1 MDLGIKNKRVI
12 VTGASQ
18 GIGRAIA
25 LAFAAEG
32 CRVAVAARRS
42 EKLEGLVKEM
52 GGEKQGHNFYA
63 CDLAEKGASS
73 RAMRALVKRDENF
86 EIVVH
91 NLGGTLNVR
100 DPLAKEEEWL
110 KVWRLNAGIAIEMN
124 ALLIPPMVKKKWGRI
139 IHISSVSAEDGRG
152 CIAYGASKA
161 YLNAYV
167 KGIGRQ
173 FAKDGLVISAIMPG
187 AVFAEGG
194 HWDEKSRIN
203 QADREAFRKK
213 RDDFLR
219 HHHAIGRLGTA
230 EEIAA
235 FVLFMASKHATFAPA
250 ATIRVDGG
258 TM

>member
-1 MDLGIKNKRVI
+1 MDLGIKGKRVV

-25 LAFAAEG
+25 LSFAKEG
-32 CRVAVAARRS
+32 CRVAVIARR
-42 EKLEGLVKEM
+42 EALLKELVAQM
-52 GGEKQGHNFYA
+52 GGEEGGHRYMA
-63 CDLAEKGASS
+63 CDLMKKNSPKNVLDSLVSKGGAFDI
-73 RAMRALVKRDENF
+73 A
-86 EIVVH
+86 VH
-91 NLGGTLNVR
+91 NIGGTLNIR
-100 DPLAKEEEWL
+100 DPLAQQEQWL
-110 KVWRLNAGIAIEMN
+110 KVWRFNAGIAMEMN
-124 ALLIPPMVKKKWGRI
+124 ALLIPGMRERGWGRI

-167 KGIGRQ
+167 KGVGRA
-173 FAKDGLVISAIMPG
+173 FAKDGLVISAVMPG

-194 HWDEKSRIN
+194 HWDANSRTN
-203 QADREAFRKK
+203 EADKKAFRSK

-230 EEIAA
+230 DEIAQ
-235 FVLFMASKHATFAPA
+235 FVLFMASRHVTFAPA